1 MRSASTKPPRRK
13 RYFLVA
19 CFAVVITVGL
29 TPAFQTWACRLALN
43 QATAKQG
50 LTWSVGAA
58 SIGLFPI
65 AVELEEVAVAH
76 AEGTD
81 LHSNRVAISLSGI
94 GRSGW
99 KFDRIIVDGLE
110 GLLIAPDR
118 TTPSPSTPAHEA
130 NSLLLHEAAVSNVD
144 VEIRS
149 NRAAF
154 AVEWERLSLEELHW
168 DGTHLNGAVHVPQA
182 DVTPLPLSDGFW
194 SGTWEAPASFEGLS
208 ATLQAVDSLQQFTL
222 QTASNWGEISVDWH
236 ADGEQQTVAFAAL
249 PQVHAWPVRS
259 DHWLRQ
265 WSRIAT
271 DSVIFG
277 QFTWHA
283 ESGGT
288 GVLSHLNVEVPLV
301 YRTSNWNI
309 GPIDLSRT
317 QLKALSRLAGLPL
330 PTYFNAHSNWQI
342 QGEHDG
348 TTTRARLTPKAAS
361 DQRIELTWDNRGE
374 RDEVSVAL
382 TGFALNARNQDLCQG
397 NWDLIGH
404 GHATATGWEGRM
416 KASHPAGDGINTE
429 WNATWN
435 APAWS
440 ISTESRIE
448 QLTPSAQSTS
458 PWELFAHVGWRASGS
473 DAENWTQVL
482 EIRDI
487 VLLQNR
493 VPRTF
498 DWFDAV
504 QSRTGEAWSIE
515 WASAFVSGRARCN
528 TALLTECSFNPTR
541 LAFEPRSEGP
551 SVVPQ
556 LNIQANVV
564 NLHPIAVLADL
575 PMTTREP
582 FTVQARWNGQ
592 SGMVQTHVASASIGN
607 VHAEHLAVNGTLH
620 AQHPSRLNW
629 EVGGL
634 TFNNTPI
641 IEETSGQLIG
651 DTAGLALAIHTFTG
665 QVGDEAFA
673 LEEPA
678 RVSVD
683 AGSAELTLATMP
695 LRSAGGT
702 IDFSGAFQDAND
714 WNLQAHVVHDGVQW
728 GSEKRRLSG
737 ISGILSLTSG
747 PEAPLLE
754 GAIDCDEARWNDF
767 IAVDARGSASGTINA
782 PHVELQAATVPSGNV
797 NAVLDIPLD
806 DLGAAWATVAFTDL
820 DLIPVNGLLPPSSIG
835 LIGTA
840 SGNLSVNGFES
851 FPRIEGDVISNGVTL
866 TVPYLGTHYE
876 VDGKVEVRPD
886 GFLMDQWTLFDASGA
901 EARFNG
907 TVLHRNFKDWNLD
920 FGIEISDRAITLMNI
935 PITDDALFYGT
946 ASGTGDINVSGF
958 GPMLEI
964 DASLTTEEGTDFA
977 LPMDSQSDVD
987 YVDFVR
993 FKKSSTETETPAIRR
1008 GTFSNTRINLGI
1020 DVENGAQARIVFNR
1034 KVGDE
1039 IVGNAT
1045 GHLDL
1050 EVNDFEQLDMTGNLE
1065 ITEGAYHFTLQN
1077 WFNKRFDIQ
1086 PGSTI
1091 SWEGDPYDAQLN
1103 VATTFTTRAALDP
1116 LLPET
1121 DDLPGRIPVD
1131 LQLTLNGSLLR
1142 PGLDFNVAVP
1152 TADSRIQALV
1162 EGALVSEEEVQRQAL
1177 GLLTLNQF
1185 IPSDPTEAA
1194 IGGFIQPAQS
1204 TQFLANQLGHWI
1216 SQIAPAMDVGLDY
1229 AQDALSGEQAV
1240 GLALST
1246 QLLNDR
1252 LHIEGEV
1259 GAQTTGTV
1267 NAEDF
1272 QIQDLTV
1279 SFDLT
1284 EDGGIQLTGH
1294 SRQNASLTNAIEG
1307 EAVQGVGI
1315 RFKWEFDEWGAWKN
1329 R

>member
-1 MRSASTKPPRRK
+1 M
-13 RYFLVA
+13 
-19 CFAVVITVGL
+19 
-29 TPAFQTWACRLALN
+29 
-43 QATAKQG
+43 
-50 LTWSVGAA
+50 
-58 SIGLFPI
+58 GLFPI
-65 AVELEEVAVAH
+65 AIELEEVAVAH
-76 AEGTD
+76 AGGTN
-81 LHSNRVAISLSGI
+81 LRSNRVAIGLSGI
-94 GRSGW
+94 RSSGW
-99 KFDRIIVDGLE
+99 HFEHIIVDGLE
-110 GLLIAPDR
+110 GILIAPEQM
-118 TTPSPSTPAHEA
+118 TPSSLPPAHEPT
-130 NSLLLHEAAVSNVD
+130 SLLLHAAAVSNVD
-144 VEIRS
+144 VEVRS
-149 NRAAF
+149 NQAAL
-154 AVEWERLSLEELHW
+154 AVEWERLSLKGLHW

-182 DVTPLPLSDGFW
+182 DVTPLPLSDGPW
-194 SGTWEAPASFEGLS
+194 SGAWDTTTSFEGLS
-208 ATLQAVDSLQQFTL
+208 AALESVDSLEQFTL
-222 QTASNWGEISVDWH
+222 QTASNWGELSVEWQ
-236 ADGEQQTVAFAAL
+236 ADSQQQTVAFEAL
-249 PQVHAWPVRS
+249 PQVHTWPVRS

-265 WSRIAT
+265 WHQIAT
-271 DSVIFG
+271 DSVISG

-283 ESGGT
+283 ETRGR
-288 GVLSHLNVEVPLV
+288 GVLSHLDVEVPLA
-301 YRTSNWNI
+301 YQTSNWNI
-309 GPIDLSRT
+309 GPIDLSRS
-317 QLKALSRLAGLPL
+317 QMEALSRLASLPL
-330 PTYFNAHSNWQI
+330 PTYFNAHSTWQI
-342 QGEHDG
+342 QGEQEG

-361 DQRIELTWDNRGE
+361 DKRIELTWDNRGE
-374 RDEVSVAL
+374 RDEVSIAL
-382 TGFALNARNQDLCQG
+382 MGFALNGRNQDLCPG
-397 NWDLIGH
+397 DWELIGH
-404 GHATATGWEGRM
+404 GYATATGWEGRM
-416 KASHPAGDGINTE
+416 TVSHPDGDGINTE
-429 WNATWN
+429 WNATWD

-440 ISTESRIE
+440 FSTETRIE
-448 QLTPSAQSTS
+448 QLTPSPQSTT

-473 DAENWTQVL
+473 DAANWTQVL

-498 DWFDAV
+498 DRFDAV

-515 WASAFVSGRARCN
+515 WASAFISGTARCN

-541 LAFEPRSEGP
+541 LAFEPRSQGP

-556 LNIQANVV
+556 LDIQVAVV

-575 PMTTREP
+575 PITTRDP
-582 FTVQARWNGQ
+582 FTAQVRWNGQ
-592 SGMVQTHVASASIGN
+592 SGMAQTHVTSASIGS

-620 AQHPSRLNW
+620 AQHPSQLNW
-629 EVGGL
+629 EVSSVAL
-634 TFNNTPI
+634 NNTPI

-651 DTAGLALAIHTFTG
+651 DTAGLVLAIHTFTG
-665 QVGDEAFA
+665 QIGDEAFV

-678 RVSVD
+678 PVSVD

-695 LRSAGGT
+695 LRSVGG
-702 IDFSGAFQDAND
+702 IVDFSGAFQDAND
-714 WNLQAHVVHDGVQW
+714 WNLQARIVHDGLQW
-728 GSEKRRLSG
+728 GSEKLRLSG

-754 GAIDCDEARWNDF
+754 GAIACDEARWNDF
-767 IAVDARGSASGTINA
+767 IAVDAHGSASGTINA
-782 PHVELQAATVPSGNV
+782 PHLELKAAALPSGNV
-797 NAVLDIPLD
+797 NAVLDLPLD
-806 DLGAAWATVAFTDL
+806 NLGAARATVAFTDL
-820 DLIPVNGLLPPSSIG
+820 DLTPVNGLLPSSSIG
-835 LIGTA
+835 LRGTA
-840 SGNLSVNGFES
+840 SGNLSANGFES
-851 FPRIEGDVISNGVTL
+851 FPRIEGEVIPNGVTL

-876 VDGKVEVRPD
+876 VDGKVEIRPD

-946 ASGTGDINVSGF
+946 ARGTGDINISGF

-993 FKKSSTETETPAIRR
+993 FKKSSTETGTPAIPREI
-1008 GTFSNTRINLGI
+1008 FSNTRINLGI

-1034 KVGDE
+1034 KFGDE

-1050 EVNDFEQLDMTGNLE
+1050 QVNDFEQLDMTGNLE

-1086 PGSTI
+1086 PGSTV

-1103 VATTFTTRAALDP
+1103 VSTKYTTRAALDP
-1116 LLPET
+1116 LLPEI
-1121 DDLPGRIPVD
+1121 DNLPGRIPVD
-1131 LQLTLNGSLLR
+1131 LQLQLNGSMLR

-1162 EGALVSEEEVQRQAL
+1162 EGSLVSEEEVQRQAL

-1194 IGGFIQPAQS
+1194 IGGFIQSAQS

-1229 AQDALSGEQAV
+1229 AHDALSGEQAV

-1252 LHIEGEV
+1252 LHIEGEL

-1284 EDGGIQLTGH
+1284 ENGDIQLTGH

-1315 RFKWEFDEWGAWKN
+1315 RFKWAFDRWGAWNN